1 MHCHQ
6 LSGIQDKYFD
16 ASVSQRH
23 FSCVVLCSMTVYSY
37 KLKLQYVVWNME
49 VITMIEVM
57 VENNFIGRTLFYLN
71 PSGPFSEPLTPL
83 TSVTF

>member
-1 MHCHQ
+1 MDYIFFSMHCHQ
-6 LSGIQDKYFD
+6 LSGIQGKYFD
-16 ASVSQRH
+16 VSVSQRH

-57 VENNFIGRTLFYLN
+57 VENNPRGRTFIV
-71 PSGPFSEPLTPL
+71 SPLDHFQ
-83 TSVTF
+83 SH

>member
-1 MHCHQ
+1 M
-6 LSGIQDKYFD
+6 
-16 ASVSQRH
+16 
-23 FSCVVLCSMTVYSY
+23 
-37 KLKLQYVVWNME
+37 LQYVVWNME